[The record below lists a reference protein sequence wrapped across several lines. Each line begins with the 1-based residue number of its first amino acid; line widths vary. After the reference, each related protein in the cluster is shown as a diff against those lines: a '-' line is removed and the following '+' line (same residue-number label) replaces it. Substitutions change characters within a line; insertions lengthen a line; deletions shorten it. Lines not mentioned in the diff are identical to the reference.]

1 MQLHRLDRPTRLPLV
16 LALVLFPLVGATA
29 SRACSCARGIT
40 LTSSFERATWV
51 VVASVDIF
59 DRQGSST
66 RVVLRV
72 EEQFKGPELES
83 FSLFRDDRMLSSG
96 SMGLTEGERWLLFL
110 PTSRENSSTPGWPGG
125 CGGSL
130 ALKAD
135 RYVDTGRAE
144 AHLAALR
151 SQQAKSMTV
160 PADPWLFRERAGAS
174 CAISKPFRGPRGA
187 GQLLVSTIDNSVFV
201 MGGFFPKR
209 ERAFPLTDDSR
220 DLRIDVGGECHEIGE
235 RRDSPHQRGNY
246 RAQDGTAEL
255 LLNALQRLE
264 PQWLRV
270 SLGGDFVTDVGV
282 FGLQAALD
290 ELEACRERERP
301 PRSGWLEVW
310 ALPERGRHDP
320 LRFSWSIARADLPA
334 EPIVT
339 DGRYAGWEGL
349 SAGRYVVNAE
359 CYGEQRQENVRV
371 VEGKTERIYIR
382 CGNHATDN

>member
-1 MQLHRLDRPTRLPLV
+1 MQLHGLGRPTRLALV
-16 LALVLFPLVGATA
+16 LALIVFPLVGATA
-29 SRACSCARGIT
+29 SRASTCARGIT

-51 VVASVDIF
+51 VVATVDIF
-59 DRQGSST
+59 DRQGSNT
-66 RVVLRV
+66 RAVLRV

-83 FSLFRDDRMLSSG
+83 FSLSRDARMRTSG
-96 SMGLTEGERWLLFL
+96 GMGIAEGERWLLFL
-110 PTSRENSSTPGWPGG
+110 PPSRENSGAPGWPGG

-135 RYVDTGRAE
+135 RYVHTERA
-144 AHLAALR
+144 ATHLAALR
-151 SQQAKSMTV
+151 SQQAKSMTA
-160 PADPWLFRERAGAS
+160 PADPWLFREHAGAV
-174 CAISKPFRGPRGA
+174 CMIRKPFRGPRGA
-187 GQLLVSTIDNSVFV
+187 GHLGVRTVDGSTFV
-201 MGGFFPKR
+201 TSGFFPKR

-220 DLRIDVGGECHEIGE
+220 DLRIDVDGEFHEVGE
-235 RRDSPHQRGNY
+235 RRHSPWQRGNY

-264 PQWLRV
+264 LQRLRV
-270 SLGGDFVTDVGV
+270 SLGGDFATDVGV

-290 ELEACRERERP
+290 KLEACRERERP
-301 PRSGWLEVW
+301 PRAGWLEVW
-310 ALPERGRHDP
+310 ALPERGQRDP
-320 LRFSWSIARADLPA
+320 LGFSWSIARADRPG

-339 DGRYAGWEGL
+339 DGRYADWETL

-371 VEGKTERIYIR
+371 VEGKTERLYIR